1 MDFDFYF
8 TLGIAVIGV
17 YEIHYRELAFVICY
31 IDFFCVSFD
40 QDAYFGWSEDT
51 GGWGEEDNWCMCIYI
66 FMYLDRDR

>member
-40 QDAYFGWSEDT
+40 QDAYFGWSEDAR
-51 GGWGEEDNWCMCIYI
+51 GMGWGRQLVYVYI
-66 FMYLDRDR
+66 FYVFG